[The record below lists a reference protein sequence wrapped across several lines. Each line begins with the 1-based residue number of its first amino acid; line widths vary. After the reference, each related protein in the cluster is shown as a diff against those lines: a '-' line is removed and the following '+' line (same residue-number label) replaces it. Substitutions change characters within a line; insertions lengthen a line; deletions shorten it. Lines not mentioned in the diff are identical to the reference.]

1 MYLRKSHVHF
11 LLVIDLAPY
20 TSEQFRR
27 VPKHGG
33 KYSQPEK
40 HHTGIHHGEESDNNQ
55 VHIKDVR
62 LDSLVGILVS
72 GLVPIEKIVPCR
84 FQRCCK
90 QQLPAAKYDWNRKD
104 SRGRTVNKYSQSTK

>member
-1 MYLRKSHVHF
+1 MSIF
-11 LLVIDLAPY
+11 FLVIDLAPY

-72 GLVPIEKIVPCR
+72 SLVPIEKIVPCR
-84 FQRCCK
+84 FQVCCK
-90 QQLPAAKYDWNRKD
+90 QQLPAAKYD
-104 SRGRTVNKYSQSTK
+104 